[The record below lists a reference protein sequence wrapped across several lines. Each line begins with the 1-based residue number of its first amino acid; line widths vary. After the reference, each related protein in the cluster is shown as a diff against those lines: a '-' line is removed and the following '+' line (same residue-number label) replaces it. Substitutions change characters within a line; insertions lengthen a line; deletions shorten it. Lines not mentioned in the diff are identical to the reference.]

1 MTNLNFYIQVAS
13 WLIHTWNAAEV
24 SAMSQLSNLSSHG
37 FKYPIFSK
45 HSISLNPTTTYLNT
59 KRKEVTGD

>member
-13 WLIHTWNAAEV
+13 GLIHTWNAAEV

-45 HSISLNPTTTYLNT
+45 QSISLNPTTTYLNT